1 MDRIRENVS
10 ENITVRAL
18 VVEVTY
24 KVSLSNAQMPKEV
37 YDELARMILNKDTLP
52 EPEEMA
58 FDEEESR
65 KMTSRW
71 LSEHIHEDGAFQREY
86 EVNFITHNL

>member
-1 MDRIRENVS
+1 MDRIKENES

-24 KVSLSNAQMPKEV
+24 KVSLSNAQIPKEV
-37 YDELARMILNKDTLP
+37 YEELTRMIKNTETLP
-52 EPEEMA
+52 EPEELA

-65 KMTSRW
+65 NIFMKMDLSRENTW
-71 LSEHIHEDGAFQREY
+71 
-86 EVNFITHNL
+86 

>member
-1 MDRIRENVS
+1 MDKIKENES

-24 KVSLSNAQMPKEV
+24 KVSLSNAQIPKEV
-37 YDELARMILNKDTLP
+37 YKELTRMIKNIETLP
-52 EPEEMA
+52 EPEELA

-71 LSEHIHEDGAFQREY
+71 LSKHIHEDGSFQREY
-86 EVNFITHNL
+86 MVEFITK